1 MNKFLAQEQ
10 TDQWN
15 RIKNLETK
23 IYQNQMYTKEGS
35 KNSLRNE
42 DCLLAW
48 LINWFVDD
56 VEETGSLCGA
66 I

>member
-42 DCLLAW
+42 DCLLA
-48 LINWFVDD
+48 
-56 VEETGSLCGA
+56 
-66 I
+66 